1 MNLNNK
7 LFMLLITGIALQQI
21 LLWTYKSQFSNIL
34 VSKYIYY
41 QLQVFFYRKSMKVNV
56 KLVKIV
62 YLLQRCQTEGQLR

>member
-21 LLWTYKSQFSNIL
+21 LLWTYKSQFCNIL

-41 QLQVFFYRKSMKVNV
+41 QLQVFFIEKVWKSM
-56 KLVKIV
+56 
-62 YLLQRCQTEGQLR
+62 

>member
-41 QLQVFFYRKSMKVNV
+41 QLQVFFIEKVWKSM
-56 KLVKIV
+56 
-62 YLLQRCQTEGQLR
+62 